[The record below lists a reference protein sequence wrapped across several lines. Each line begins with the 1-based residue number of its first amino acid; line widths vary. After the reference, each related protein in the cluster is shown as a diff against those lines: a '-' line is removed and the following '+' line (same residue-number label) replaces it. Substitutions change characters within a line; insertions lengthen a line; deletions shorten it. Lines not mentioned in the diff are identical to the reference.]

1 MHKLK
6 LSLLFN
12 SFVCLFF
19 FMVLNLWVSTVNA
32 AVDIDR
38 TRIVMDEGDTEA
50 GFMLANTGKNNV
62 LLQMWTDTGDLSV
75 SPAEVETPLF
85 VVPPIFRMAPEEV
98 KGARLLLNREDLQ
111 FDDRENL
118 LWLNIFQ
125 VNEIADGIHASSQRI
140 VLPLRLRLKVF
151 VRPKGIEKPSKQAF
165 EKIRFIH
172 TGESVRVV
180 NELPWYANFLA
191 IKVGEEK
198 FERITVEP
206 FSSINLA
213 LEQQLTTQQVQFDI
227 LGDDGNTTNYKST
240 LVN

>member
-12 SFVCLFF
+12 SFICLFF
-19 FMVLNLWVSTVNA
+19 FMVLNLWISTANA

-38 TRIVMDEGDTEA
+38 TRIVINEGDTEA
-50 GFMLANTGKNNV
+50 GFMLANTGKENV
-62 LLQMWTDTGDLSV
+62 LLQIWTDTGDLTV
-75 SPAEVETPLF
+75 SPSEVETPLF
-85 VVPPIFRMAPEEV
+85 VVPPIFKMAPEEV
-98 KGARLLLNREDLQ
+98 RGARLLVNREDLQ

-125 VNEIADGIHASSQRI
+125 VNEVTDDANANSQKI

-151 VRPKGIEKPSKQAF
+151 VRPEGIEKPNKQAF
-165 EKIRFIH
+165 EKIRFAK
-172 TGESVRVV
+172 TGESIKVV

-191 IKVGEEK
+191 IEVGEEK

-206 FSSINLA
+206 FSSINLTLA
-213 LEQQLTTQQVQFDI
+213 QQLKTQQVQFDI

>member
-12 SFVCLFF
+12 SFICLFF

-62 LLQMWTDTGDLSV
+62 LLQMWTDTGDLTV
-75 SPAEVETPLF
+75 SPSEVETPLF
-85 VVPPIFRMAPEEV
+85 VVPPIFKMAPGEV
-98 KGARLLLNREDLQ
+98 RGARLLVNREDLQ

-125 VNEIADGIHASSQRI
+125 VNEVTDDANANSQKI
-140 VLPLRLRLKVF
+140 VLPLSL
-151 VRPKGIEKPSKQAF
+151 
-165 EKIRFIH
+165 
-172 TGESVRVV
+172 
-180 NELPWYANFLA
+180 NFLPSND
-191 IKVGEEK
+191 
-198 FERITVEP
+198 TVRKP
-206 FSSINLA
+206 
-213 LEQQLTTQQVQFDI
+213 
-227 LGDDGNTTNYKST
+227 
-240 LVN
+240 